1 MQENC
6 QSKTKAQ
13 GTLNTRWVE
22 HHDALDRLIDLSPA
36 VVDTLLVCSKLPNT
50 TTPGTANGSSLLNP
64 ICNFEFVF
72 CLITVRECLS
82 LMQDLARSLQN
93 GQLGVGCALSDVFV
107 VNDSL

>member
-13 GTLNTRWVE
+13 GTLNTRWVK

-50 TTPGTANGSSLLNP
+50 TTTGTANGSSLLNP

>member
-1 MQENC
+1 M
-6 QSKTKAQ
+6 
-13 GTLNTRWVE
+13 
-22 HHDALDRLIDLSPA
+22 ALLS
-36 VVDTLLVCSKLPNT
+36 S
-50 TTPGTANGSSLLNP
+50 
-64 ICNFEFVF
+64 IYNFEFVF